1 MKEKLRVIRKEPNQD
16 PEIIVIDDTLDAMQ
30 KEVLGYI
37 EAVTIATDTVV
48 ICNEEGLLIGM
59 TPNCRLAD
67 HLFFG
72 PILVVGTDEDRLADV
87 PDEAF
92 WMKQIKPWRSA

>member
-1 MKEKLRVIRKEPNQD
+1 MTDKLRVIRKEPNQD
-16 PEIIVIDDTLDAMQ
+16 PEIIVIDDTLEAMQ
-30 KEVLGYI
+30 KEVHGYI
-37 EAVTIATDTVV
+37 ESVTIATDTVV

-59 TPNCRLAD
+59 PHNCRLAD

-72 PILVVGTDEDRLADV
+72 PILVVGTVEDRFTDV

-92 WMKQIKPWRSA
+92 WMKQIKPWGSE